1 MIVTLINLFYI
12 FQRYLDNINITL
24 SKRKQIFTPTI
35 RPSLK
40 SSIFILASF
49 VATIVYMYTQSLCSL
64 NLKGDVIM
72 CDNLYFRNDRN
83 SRDHSKK
90 IFIFQSRKLRSRI
103 GSDKIKII
111 LLIPSTVLFP
121 H

>member
-12 FQRYLDNINITL
+12 FQRYLDNIYVTL
-24 SKRKQIFTPTI
+24 RKRKQIFTPTI

-64 NLKGDVIM
+64 NLKGDVII
-72 CDNLYFRNDRN
+72 CDNLYFRNVGILEIIQKN
-83 SRDHSKK
+83 V
-90 IFIFQSRKLRSRI
+90 FIFQARKLRSRI

-111 LLIPSTVLFP
+111 LLIPSTVLFS